1 MENLT
6 VLLSAWSHDGLSPA
20 LMTEVAYLCAALALA
35 WLPAWSLGRHSKN
48 ESVLFGRQVIDGL
61 LFPLLAL
68 LFAYI
73 AQSWLQ
79 RQQPVLLFKIAIP
92 VLLSLA
98 LIRLCARVLMAVFPR
113 SGAAALTERLIS
125 WLAWAMAVLWIT
137 DLLPLVLQEMEQ
149 IHLNFGKVRLDLRTI
164 LEGVLSSGLVLMLSL
179 WLSAVIEQR
188 VLSQTVSDLSMRKVA
203 ANVLRAVLLLIGLLL
218 ALSAVGVDLTALS
231 VLGGALGVGL
241 GLGLQKLA
249 ANYVS
254 GFVVLIERSVRIGD
268 HIRVDGME
276 GQVTDIKTRYTLL
289 RDTNGRESII
299 PNDMLI
305 TQRVDNFSLSD
316 AAVAL
321 QTVVL
326 VAVENDAA
334 KVQAVLQEALG
345 KVTDVLPEPPAQVF
359 FSRFSADGLEM
370 TLNFWVANQLHT
382 RMAVL
387 SRVNTAVWSALS
399 AAGIQLPPPKAIANL
414 STSTGDESR

>member
-1 MENLT
+1 
-6 VLLSAWSHDGLSPA
+6 
-20 LMTEVAYLCAALALA
+20 
-35 WLPAWSLGRHSKN
+35 
-48 ESVLFGRQVIDGL
+48 
-61 LFPLLAL
+61 
-68 LFAYI
+68 
-73 AQSWLQ
+73 
-79 RQQPVLLFKIAIP
+79 
-92 VLLSLA
+92 
-98 LIRLCARVLMAVFPR
+98 
-113 SGAAALTERLIS
+113 
-125 WLAWAMAVLWIT
+125 
-137 DLLPLVLQEMEQ
+137 MEQ
-149 IHLNFGKVRLDLRTI
+149 IHLNFGKVKLDLRTI
-164 LEGVLSSGLVLMLSL
+164 LEGALSSGLVLMLSL

-188 VLSQTVSDLSMRKVA
+188 VLSQTVNDLSMRKVA

-268 HIRVDGME
+268 HIRVDDIE

-289 RDTNGRESII
+289 RDSNGRESII

-321 QTVVL
+321 QSVVL

-334 KVQAVLQEALG
+334 QVQALLQETLG
-345 KVTDVLPEPPAQVF
+345 KVSDVLPEPAAQVF
-359 FSRFSADGLEM
+359 FSRYSADGLEM

-399 AAGIQLPPPKAIANL
+399 DADIKLPPPKAIANL